1 MQNPQE
7 YYQQHGPMT
16 SPGANAAEFNKLPK
30 DLAKLCEV
38 VQGVLIHR
46 DMAPFLYNLNL
57 SKEQRDD
64 GNIRP
69 LAQMLTRIH
78 ALDPRPLTAPREPGP
93 RPHACGPHRAGDNP
107 ACENGIPQLPR
118 NKMTNARRA
127 TERQGLRYKRDD
139 PRQGGRRRGS
149 SCISPGGSD

>member
-1 MQNPQE
+1 MSSLENPQE
-7 YYQQHGPMT
+7 YYQGYVPMT
-16 SPGANAAEFNKLPK
+16 ALGTHGAEFRELPK

-78 ALDPRPLTAPREPGP
+78 TLESRPLIKPREPGRRLP
-93 RPHACGPHRAGDNP
+93 SVCRHFSVILAGMLE
-107 ACENGIPQLPR
+107 AQGIP
-118 NKMTNARRA
+118 AR
-127 TERQGLRYKRDD
+127 
-139 PRQGGRRRGS
+139 S
-149 SCISPGGSD
+149 